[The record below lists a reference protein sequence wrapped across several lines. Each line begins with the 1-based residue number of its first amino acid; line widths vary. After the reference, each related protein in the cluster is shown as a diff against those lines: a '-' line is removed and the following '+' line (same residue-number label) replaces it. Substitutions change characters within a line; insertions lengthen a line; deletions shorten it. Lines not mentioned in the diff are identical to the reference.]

1 MNTSATKMKR
11 AGMAAGSAALILLLT
26 TGCSTKNYVR
36 SQAAPLVQNT
46 NELDAR
52 TSQDHRNI
60 VDTDTRAQAGI
71 AGAQS
76 AANSADQHALAAG
89 QAANQAQGSAKDAYN
104 RVDSLTGVVA
114 GLDTYKPL
122 SESSVT
128 FAFDKAAL
136 TPADKKELD
145 TIAVS
150 LDTTKHYI
158 LELTGGT
165 DSTGDAQYNY
175 QLSQK
180 RADAVAFYLQSKY
193 NIAPHK
199 FYMVGIGKD
208 KEVASNRTAAGRKE
222 NRRVEVRVLSNLQ
235 EESATTAQNVPAGQ

>member
-1 MNTSATKMKR
+1 MNTTAKKVTR
-11 AGMAAGSAALILLLT
+11 AGLAAGSAALILLLT

-36 SQAAPLVQNT
+36 SQTAPLVQNT

-71 AGAQS
+71 AGAQN
-76 AANSADQHALAAG
+76 AANAADQHAMAAG

-128 FAFDKAAL
+128 FAFDKATL
-136 TPADKKELD
+136 TPADKKALD
-145 TIAVS
+145 TIAAS
-150 LDTTKHYI
+150 LDSTKHFI

-222 NRRVEVRVLSNLQ
+222 NRRVEVRVLSNMQ
-235 EESATTAQNVPAGQ
+235 EEAKTTAQNAPVGQ

>member
-1 MNTSATKMKR
+1 MNFSAKKMTR
-11 AGMAAGSAALILLLT
+11 VGMAAGSAALIVFLT

-36 SQAAPLVQNT
+36 SQTAPLVQNT

-71 AGAQS
+71 ANAQE
-76 AANSADQHALAAG
+76 AAAAADKHALAAG
-89 QAANQAQGSAKDAYN
+89 QSASKAQGNAQDAYH

-128 FAFDKAAL
+128 FGFDKATL
-136 TPADKKELD
+136 TAKDKKDLD
-145 TIAVS
+145 SIAAS

-180 RADAVAFYLQSKY
+180 RADAVALYLQSKY

-235 EESATTAQNVPAGQ
+235 EEGTSSAQNAPVGQ

>member
-1 MNTSATKMKR
+1 MNTSVKKMTR
-11 AGMAAGSAALILLLT
+11 AGLAAGSAALILFLT

-36 SQAAPLVQNT
+36 SQATPLVQNT

-60 VDTDTRAQAGI
+60 VDTDTRATAGI
-71 AGAQS
+71 ANAQNAAD
-76 AANSADQHALAAG
+76 AANQHALAAG
-89 QAANQAQGSAKDAYN
+89 QSADKAQGSAKDAYN
-104 RVDSLTGVVA
+104 RVDSLAGAVA

-128 FAFDKAAL
+128 FGFDKSTL
-136 TPADKKELD
+136 TATDKKELD
-145 TIAVS
+145 SIAAS

-175 QLSQK
+175 ALSQK

-193 NIAPHK
+193 NIPPHK

-222 NRRVEVRVLSNLQ
+222 NRRVAVRVLSNLQ
-235 EESATTAQNVPAGQ
+235 DEGTTTARAGQ

>member
-1 MNTSATKMKR
+1 MNTSAKKMTR
-11 AGMAAGSAALILLLT
+11 AGMAAGSAALILFLT

-36 SQAAPLVQNT
+36 SQAAPLIQNT

-71 AGAQS
+71 ASAQS
-76 AANSADQHALAAG
+76 AADSANQHALAAG
-89 QAANQAQGSAKDAYN
+89 QSADKAQGSAQDAYN

-128 FAFDKAAL
+128 FAFDKATL
-136 TPADKKELD
+136 TPADKKQLD
-145 TIAVS
+145 SIAVS

-208 KEVASNRTAAGRKE
+208 KEVASNKTAAGRKE
-222 NRRVEVRVLSNLQ
+222 NRRVDVRVLSNMQ
-235 EESATTAQNVPAGQ
+235 EEGTTTAQNAPVGQ